1 MKKFIATKS
10 ENVFL
15 KVEVYYSLGGMNY
28 FTYKS
33 EPRGYYLSVT
43 PIERIDRGGYFVEIQ
58 SAFSGYKM
66 ILKEV
71 KRKSKKA
78 EAEAEQIAADGL
90 KRIVDQVLIEQGL
103 ELA

>member
-33 EPRGYYLSVT
+33 EPRGYYLSVM
-43 PIERIDRGGYFVEIQ
+43 PIERIDRGSYFVETQ
-58 SAFSGYKM
+58 AAFSGYKT

-78 EAEAEQIAADGL
+78 ETEAEQLASEL
-90 KRIVDQVLIEQGL
+90 MQSIVNAVLSEQGL

>member
-43 PIERIDRGGYFVEIQ
+43 PIERIDRGGYFVETQ
-58 SAFSGYKM
+58 SAFSGYKT

-78 EAEAEQIAADGL
+78 ETEAEQLAAEL
-90 KRIVDQVLIEQGL
+90 MQSIVNAVLSEQGL

>member
-1 MKKFIATKS
+1 MKKFIATKN

-15 KVEVYYSLGGMNY
+15 KVEVYYNLGGMNY

-43 PIERIDRGGYFVEIQ
+43 PVERIDRGGYFVETQ
-58 SAFSGYKM
+58 AAFSGYKT

-78 EAEAEQIAADGL
+78 ETEAEQLAVKLMQSIIDA
-90 KRIVDQVLIEQGL
+90 VLIEQGL